1 MPEAPVIGSDGGGD
15 TAAISFG
22 ENSTDIVTTV
32 QADDP
37 DGDDVTY
44 SLSGADADLFDI
56 DPGTGVV
63 TFKAAPD
70 FEAPADEGNDNVYD
84 IVVTATDNSGADLK
98 DSQAIAIA
106 VQDADDEGPTGVSIA
121 IASAASIAENADVSD
136 GVKVGDIVVTGDLLG
151 NDFAVSDTDSFEV
164 RDGANGKELWYIGD
178 SPDFETQASYV
189 VTVTVSDP
197 NFPGP
202 DVSTEFTLNVTNVDE
217 APSLP
222 TFTPNP
228 QAFDGDGKLPEL
240 TAADV
245 VVGFLSATDP
255 EGKDVTFTV
264 PDNDAFVVVGNE
276 LRVKDASGLDFEA
289 GGAVSITVTATDDT
303 GNSSE
308 QTFTFTLGDL
318 PEAPIG
324 VSFSNFKTAID
335 ENTDASAG
343 IEVATVGIIDPDGG
357 SGTLGLDGTDAD
369 FFELVTVKGQTKLVF
384 KSEAPPD
391 FETKS
396 HYDVIVTTTKGA
408 GDLGEPASQAF
419 TFSVNDL
426 DEAPTAVTLSN
437 TVSSI
442 AENTAVGTAGV
453 KVADIAVEDDK
464 LGGNNLDLTGDDAG
478 FFEIRTVG
486 NAASLWFVGPND
498 TFAPDF
504 EAKTQY
510 DVTVTV
516 DGVAV
521 GGAVDASQDFSLA
534 VTNVNEAPAAPA
546 LSGGAIAAEYAAAG
560 TAVGTLSSS
569 DPDAGAALT
578 FSLVNDAGGR
588 FQLSGNSLQVKNGF
602 LLDFEQA
609 AAHQVVVR
617 VSDGVL
623 TVDKTFTIAV
633 GDVATEVT
641 VGSGDSDTFVG
652 GGNGDSL
659 RGGLGNDRLV
669 GGGGVDSLFG
679 DAGNDE
685 LRGGAGKDKLSGGD
699 GNDKLFG
706 EADADTLRGD
716 KGIDFLSG
724 GAGKDI
730 LFGGDGKDTFV
741 FDTKLGSSN
750 VDAIRDFFAK
760 DDKVF
765 LDNAFFTK
773 LGSGSLASP
782 KALSKEAF
790 VIGSKALEKD
800 DRIIATATSKGY
812 TLSYDSDGVGGKGAV
827 KFATIAFSALD
838 HNKHTLTAADF
849 FVI

>member
-1 MPEAPVIGSDGGGD
+1 M
-15 TAAISFG
+15 
-22 ENSTDIVTTV
+22 
-32 QADDP
+32 
-37 DGDDVTY
+37 
-44 SLSGADADLFDI
+44 
-56 DPGTGVV
+56 
-63 TFKAAPD
+63 
-70 FEAPADEGNDNVYD
+70 
-84 IVVTATDNSGADLK
+84 
-98 DSQAIAIA
+98 
-106 VQDADDEGPTGVSIA
+106 QDADDEGPTGVSIA

-652 GGNGDSL
+652 GGNGNSL

-669 GGGGVDSLFG
+669 GGGGVDSPLRRCRQRRAARRRRQGQAFRRRRQRQALRRGGCRHPARRQGHRFPLRRRRQGHPVRRRRQGHLRLRYEARIVERRRDQGLLREGRQGLPRQRLLHEARLRQPGVAEGSFEGGLRDRQQGPREGRPHHRYGDQQGLHPLLRLRRRRRQRRGEVRDDRVLRPRSQQAHADRRRFLRDLTRSPGPAG
-679 DAGNDE
+679 DAASRGPPFPSVRG
-685 LRGGAGKDKLSGGD
+685 RGGGSSI
-699 GNDKLFG
+699 F
-706 EADADTLRGD
+706 
-716 KGIDFLSG
+716 
-724 GAGKDI
+724 GAGARKNRV
-730 LFGGDGKDTFV
+730 GDRAG
-741 FDTKLGSSN
+741 
-750 VDAIRDFFAK
+750 
-760 DDKVF
+760 
-765 LDNAFFTK
+765 
-773 LGSGSLASP
+773 
-782 KALSKEAF
+782 
-790 VIGSKALEKD
+790 
-800 DRIIATATSKGY
+800 
-812 TLSYDSDGVGGKGAV
+812 
-827 KFATIAFSALD
+827 
-838 HNKHTLTAADF
+838 
-849 FVI
+849 